1 MFFLKLNT
9 MKKNILWMMTAILF
23 CGLSL
28 FLTSCGDDDDK
39 PQPADKSQVSCTVTI
54 KLNAEVVSGLPVKVG
69 YYDADGSI
77 KQEVLTA
84 NSWEKTITYDLN
96 KTHNVGCVAARMID
110 GEATFVDDEWYNIS
124 MELNIPANMK
134 YSDGSNK
141 DFQLSIGGGFANRM
155 KGEGI
160 KRLMERDRNYI
171 GYNHATYK
179 MDPSTFATA
188 DAKPIMDAMG
198 LKN

>member
-1 MFFLKLNT
+1 MFFLKQNT
-9 MKKNILWMMTAILF
+9 MKKNLLWMMTAILF
-23 CGLSL
+23 CGLSV
-28 FLTSCGDDDDK
+28 FLTSCGDDDDPK
-39 PQPADKSQVSCTVTI
+39 PADKSQVSCTVTI
-54 KLNAEVVSGLPVKVG
+54 KVRAEVVNGLPVKVG

-160 KRLMERDRNYI
+160 KRLLERDRNYI